1 MMMAGTVASATKQLP
16 IEIVVHRGANALAP
30 ENTWPSAE
38 AALQYGA
45 TWIEVDVRT
54 SKDGV
59 LFNLH
64 DETLDR
70 TTNGK
75 GQLSDMLSVDVRK
88 LDAGSWFAPQF
99 AGLRDADF
107 RPAFVFD
114 DAHSVILQQV
124 SPSDPEQTFFT
135 PQITTGPTLNDRAR
149 TPKRNYG
156 K

>member
-1 MMMAGTVASATKQLP
+1 MKKNVLIGLMLMAVMTVAAQTQ
-16 IEIVVHRGANALAP
+16 IEIVVHRGTNALAP

-45 TWIEVDVRT
+45 KWIEVDVRK

-75 GQLSDMLSVDVRK
+75 GKLADMMAKEVSQ
-88 LDAGSWFAPQF
+88 LDAGSWFGDETMLREFIALAPEMKIKVN
-99 AGLRDADF
+99 AGD
-107 RPAFVFD
+107 
-114 DAHSVILQQV
+114 I
-124 SPSDPEQTFFT
+124 
-135 PQITTGPTLNDRAR
+135 DRL
-149 TPKRNYG
+149 KYW
-156 K
+156 